1 MHATNNRS
9 IPDLFSDALSQLAK
23 LVSNEFELA
32 RAEMTEKAVTA
43 GRAAALIAAGA
54 VFFIPALVMIL
65 FAIAAALMHAGLS
78 DPVAYLITGVGAAVI
93 GGALVW
99 IGLSRFSGDALK
111 PKVTLEQIER
121 DKMAAREMVR

>member
-1 MHATNNRS
+1 MHSTNNRS
-9 IPDLFSDALSQLAK
+9 IPDLVSDALGQLAK

-54 VFFIPALVMIL
+54 VFFIPALVMVL

-78 DPVAYLITGVGAAVI
+78 DPVAYLITGVGAAAV
-93 GGALVW
+93 GAALVW
-99 IGLSRFSGDALK
+99 SGLSRFSGGALK

>member
-1 MHATNNRS
+1 MHSTNNRS
-9 IPDLFSDALSQLAK
+9 IPELFSDALGQLAK

-32 RAEMTEKAVTA
+32 RAEMTDKAAKA

-65 FAIAAALMHAGLS
+65 FAVAAALMHAGLS
-78 DPVAYLITGVGAAVI
+78 DPVAYLITGVAAAAA

-99 IGLSRFSGDALK
+99 TGLSRVSGDALK
-111 PKVTLEQIER
+111 PKVTLEQMER
-121 DKMAAREMVR
+121 DKIAAREMVR

>member
-1 MHATNNRS
+1 MQSTNNRS
-9 IPDLFSDALSQLAK
+9 IPELFSDALSQLAK
-23 LVSNEFELA
+23 LVANEFELA
-32 RAEMTEKAVTA
+32 RAELIQKTSMA
-43 GRAAALIAAGA
+43 GRAAVLVAAGA

-78 DPVAYLITGVGAAVI
+78 DPVAYLITGVGAAAV
-93 GGALVW
+93 GAALVG

-121 DKMAAREMVR
+121 DKIAAREMVR

>member
-1 MHATNNRS
+1 MQPASNRS
-9 IPDLFSDALSQLAK
+9 IPELFSDALGQLAK

-32 RAEMTEKAVTA
+32 RAEMAEKAAKA
-43 GRAAALIAAGA
+43 GRAGALIAGGA

-65 FAIAAALMHAGLS
+65 FAVAAALMHAGLS
-78 DPVAYLITGVGAAVI
+78 DPVAYLITGVGAAAI

-99 IGLSRFSGDALK
+99 VGLSRFSGDALK
-111 PKVTLEQIER
+111 PKVTLEQMER

>member
-99 IGLSRFSGDALK
+99 IGLSRLSGDALK
-111 PKVTLEQIER
+111 PKVMLEQMER
-121 DKMAAREMVR
+121 DKLAAKEMVR